1 MPVGTITR
9 VPGVADWYGGFD
21 PGAHPHPLLLPPRRF
36 VRAWRAFEAYPL
48 TGRGSCHVED
58 GVRAECPVGGLGGL
72 LSRLTGRLAYVG
84 LGMATTH
91 ECGASIPGAI
101 WLSCISCRSGP
112 AGGPRVPAP
121 DTYHLSLTGIPLVTW
136 YFAIGICHGCF
147 LTCL

>member
-1 MPVGTITR
+1 MVLTQALVLIHRSFPHVGLLERGVRSKPIPSPVGVVSRGGRCLGR
-9 VPGVADWYGGFD
+9 VPSRWAGRFT
-21 PGAHPHPLLLPPRRF
+21 LP
-36 VRAWRAFEAYPL
+36 VSQL
-48 TGRGSCHVED
+48 TGRS
-58 GVRAECPVGGLGGL
+58 
-72 LSRLTGRLAYVG
+72 TYVG
-84 LGMATTH
+84 PGMAPSH

-112 AGGPRVPAP
+112 ARGSRVPAP